1 MGISRVGG
9 EGGRGEINAKA
20 QKGKGAKGEGEK
32 VARGDAEGAE
42 GAEGEKREEGFA
54 PSGHLYSSTTF
65 MIL

>member
-9 EGGRGEINAKA
+9 EGGRWEINAKA

-42 GAEGEKREEGFA
+42 GEKREEGFA